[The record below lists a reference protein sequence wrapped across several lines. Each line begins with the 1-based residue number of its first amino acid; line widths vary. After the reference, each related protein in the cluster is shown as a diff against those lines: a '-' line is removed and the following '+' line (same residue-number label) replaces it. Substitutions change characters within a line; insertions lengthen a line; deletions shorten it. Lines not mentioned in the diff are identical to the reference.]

1 MNRFQSRA
9 RAASVGGGAFIRA
22 RWCLL

>member
-1 MNRFQSRA
+1 MNRFQPRA

-22 RWCLL
+22 RSCLL